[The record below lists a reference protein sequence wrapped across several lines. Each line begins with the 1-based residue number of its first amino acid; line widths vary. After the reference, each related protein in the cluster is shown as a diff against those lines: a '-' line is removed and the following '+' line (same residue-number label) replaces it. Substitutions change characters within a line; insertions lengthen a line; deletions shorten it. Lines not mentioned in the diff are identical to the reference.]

1 MDRELA
7 FCVKPSF
14 ARRDSIS
21 GMESAL
27 DQLVADLVRWTDL
40 SPAERG
46 GIAKRI
52 AAFGDAQTGAR
63 RAPES
68 RNALES
74 SARDALDHDALRTL
88 DEAYRNPD
96 TPSAARGLL
105 LALLAAER
113 STAAL
118 KLFADL
124 FVELPPGDIPDV
136 LVGCAPLMKG
146 KAFPAGALFPRM
158 LDALRQPQ
166 TAAVALDLANFATR
180 EGIVPRH
187 PATDRVGELAELLGQ
202 IAQQLLRIE
211 ERPPASPAEVEA
223 RRQQVSIAMPLFIS
237 LCDALAL
244 IGDKSVVGKLHQ
256 ALAIGHRR
264 LRTEAAAALARLE
277 EERGFESLVELA
289 ADPAARTRVL
299 AYLTEL
305 GELDR
310 VPAALRSP
318 EARGAAALADWLGHA
333 AQFGA
338 PPHEVELIDHC
349 RQYWPGFSEPVD
361 CWLFL
366 YTYHFSQGEFS
377 GVGIVGP
384 VTYSFQA
391 DLEDLPPSD
400 IYAAYAG
407 WQAEHEDLRET
418 PAADLPT
425 HERQRALAQLHA
437 AIDDDSPYASIE
449 LDKVGQFFQER
460 IVVARARR
468 GGQPGTLIVDDDGK
482 FAWYTAGSASRPIG
496 PDVAYWIHTGRKLLA
511 TFNPH
516 GPQSEE
522 VEESENDTSED
533 AAQ

>member
-14 ARRDSIS
+14 ARRDSIV

-46 GIAKRI
+46 GIAQRI
-52 AAFGDAQTGAR
+52 AKFGDTQAGAR
-63 RAPES
+63 RPPETRNVDS
-68 RNALES
+68 AGRTALDDNAL
-74 SARDALDHDALRTL
+74 RALDA
-88 DEAYRNPD
+88 AYRHAE
-96 TPSAARGLL
+96 TPSAARGLI

-124 FVELPPGDIPDV
+124 FVELPPADIPDV

-180 EGIVPRH
+180 EGIVSRH
-187 PATDRVGELAELLGQ
+187 PAADRAGELAELLGQ

-211 ERPPASPAEVEA
+211 ERPPPSPADVEA

-264 LRTEAAAALARLE
+264 LRTEAAAALARLA
-277 EERGFESLVELA
+277 EERGFEALVELA

-318 EARGAAALADWLGHA
+318 AARGAAALADWLGHA

-349 RQYWPGFSEPVD
+349 RQHWPGFSEPVD

-418 PAADLPT
+418 PAADLPM

-460 IVVARARR
+460 IVVVRARR
-468 GGQPGTLIVDDDGK
+468 GGQPGTLIVDDDGTV
-482 FAWYTAGSASRPIG
+482 AWYTAGSASRPIG

-511 TFNPH
+511 TFNPD

-522 VEESENDTSED
+522 VEKSENDTSED
-533 AAQ
+533 AAE

>member
-1 MDRELA
+1 
-7 FCVKPSF
+7 
-14 ARRDSIS
+14 
-21 GMESAL
+21 MESAL
-27 DQLVADLVRWTDL
+27 DRLVADLTRWTDL
-40 SPAERG
+40 TSAERG
-46 GIAKRI
+46 GIAQRI
-52 AAFGDAQTGAR
+52 ATIGDTQAGAR
-63 RAPES
+63 RASDTRNTEPAARAGLDDDALRALDAAYREPE
-68 RNALES
+68 APS
-74 SARDALDHDALRTL
+74 SAR
-88 DEAYRNPD
+88 
-96 TPSAARGLL
+96 GLI
-105 LALLAAER
+105 LALLAADR
-113 STAAL
+113 SSAAL
-118 KLFADL
+118 RLFADL
-124 FVELPPGDIPDV
+124 FVELPPADIPDV

-146 KAFPAGALFPRM
+146 KVFPASALFPRM
-158 LDALRQPQ
+158 LDALRRPE
-166 TAAVALDLANFATR
+166 TASVALDLANFATR

-187 PATDRVGELAELLGQ
+187 PAADRAAELAELLGQ

-211 ERPPASPAEVEA
+211 ERPPASPSEVEA

-244 IGDKSVVGKLHQ
+244 IGDKSIVGKLHQ
-256 ALAIGHRR
+256 ALSIGHRR
-264 LRTEAAAALARLE
+264 LRTEAGAALARLE
-277 EERGFESLVELA
+277 EDRGFEALVELA

-310 VPAALRSP
+310 VPAALRSD

-349 RQYWPGFSEPVD
+349 RQYWPGFSEPID

-366 YTYHFSQGEFS
+366 YTYHFSQGEYS

-384 VTYSFQA
+384 LTYAFQA

-407 WQAEHEDLRET
+407 WQAEHDDLRET
-418 PAADLPT
+418 PAADLPA

-437 AIDDDSPYASIE
+437 AIGDDSPYDAIE
-449 LDKVGQFFQER
+449 LDKLGQFFEER

-468 GGQPGTLIVDDDGK
+468 GGQPGTLIVDADGTV
-482 FAWYTAGSASRPIG
+482 AWYTAGSASRPIG

-511 TFNPH
+511 TFNPD
-516 GPQSEE
+516 GPQSADGEGIA
-522 VEESENDTSED
+522 END
-533 AAQ
+533 AAE

>member
-1 MDRELA
+1 
-7 FCVKPSF
+7 
-14 ARRDSIS
+14 
-21 GMESAL
+21 MESAL
-27 DQLVADLVRWTDL
+27 EQLVTDLARWTDL
-40 SPAERG
+40 SSAERG

-52 AAFGDAQTGAR
+52 ATIGDAHAGAR
-63 RAPES
+63 RSNSRES
-68 RNALES
+68 GTRAALDD
-74 SARDALDHDALRTL
+74 DALHTL
-88 DEAYRNPD
+88 DEAYRNPA
-96 TPSAARGLL
+96 TASAARGLM

-113 STAAL
+113 SAAAL
-118 KLFADL
+118 RLFADL

-146 KAFPAGALFPRM
+146 RAFPASALFPRM
-158 LDALRQPQ
+158 LDALRHPQ
-166 TAAVALDLANFATR
+166 SAAVALDLANFATR

-187 PATDRVGELAELLGQ
+187 PAADRAGELAELLGQ

-211 ERPPASPAEVEA
+211 ERPPALAAEVEA

-264 LRTEAAAALARLE
+264 LRTEAAAALARLDE
-277 EERGFESLVELA
+277 QRGFEALVELA

-310 VPAALRSP
+310 VPEALRSP
-318 EARGAAALADWLGHA
+318 EARGAAALADWLGQA

-366 YTYHFSQGEFS
+366 YTYRFSQGEFT

-384 VTYSFQA
+384 LTYAFQA

-407 WQAEHEDLRET
+407 WHVEHEDLRET
-418 PAADLPT
+418 PAAELPP
-425 HERQRALAQLHA
+425 HERQRAMAQLRA
-437 AIDDDSPYASIE
+437 AIGDDSPYASIE

-468 GGQPGTLIVDDDGK
+468 GGQPGTLSVDADGSVS
-482 FAWYTAGSASRPIG
+482 WYSAGSASRPIG
-496 PDVAYWIHTGRKLLA
+496 PDVAYWVHTGRKLLA
-511 TFNPH
+511 TFNPD
-516 GPQSEE
+516 GPQTA
-522 VEESENDTSED
+522 DAD
-533 AAQ
+533 AAAD